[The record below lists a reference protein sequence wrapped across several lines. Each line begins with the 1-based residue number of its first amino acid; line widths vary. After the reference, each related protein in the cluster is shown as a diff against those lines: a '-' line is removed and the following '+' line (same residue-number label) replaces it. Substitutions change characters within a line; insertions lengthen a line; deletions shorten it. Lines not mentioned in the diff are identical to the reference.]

1 MLSTSLVLAGL
12 SSGQKIGLASV
23 GGAFILFALI
33 SAMVLPARYPNFP
46 GRGGVGWY
54 VLFGTLFVI
63 ATLSAV
69 IIFGKEKEEKGAAE
83 TTTAQTTT
91 AAQTTTSGNPT
102 PAPPPS
108 SQGDAAAG
116 KTVFASAGCE
126 SCHTLKDAGSTGSV
140 GPNLDQLKPS
150 FDAVK
155 HQVENGG
162 GGMPSFKA
170 QLKPKQIDDVAAYVS
185 SVAGK

>member
-12 SSGQKIGLASV
+12 SSGQKIGIASV
-23 GGAFILFALI
+23 GAAFILFALI
-33 SAMVLPARYPNFP
+33 SAMVLPQRYPNFP
-46 GRGGVGWY
+46 GRSGVGWY
-54 VLFGTLFVI
+54 VLLGTLLVI
-63 ATLSAV
+63 ATLSTI

-83 TTTAQTTT
+83 TTTE
-91 AAQTTTSGNPT
+91 QTTTSGNPT

-108 SQGDAAAG
+108 GGQGDAAAG

-126 SCHTLKDAGSTGSV
+126 SCHTLKDAGSSGTV
-140 GPNLDQLKPS
+140 GPNLDQLKPA

-155 HQVENGG
+155 RQVTNGG
-162 GGMPSFKA
+162 GGMPPFKG